1 MKKVKFFIALIMG
14 LFITITVK
22 AQAPKDYFVGKWTV
36 TVFGTPDGDK
46 KMNFVFER
54 KDGKLTGTVRD
65 STDKEVT
72 KIAKVDEDAK
82 NITANFNISN
92 FDVSMVLEP
101 LDDDHVKGSV
111 MGMFDAK
118 GVRLKENDPTKSN

>member
-1 MKKVKFFIALIMG
+1 MKKVKLLIALIMG

-22 AQAPKDYFVGKWTV
+22 AQAPKDYFVGKWSV
-36 TVFGTPDGDK
+36 TVLGTPEGDK

-72 KIAKVDEDAK
+72 KIAKVDENAK
-82 NITANFNISN
+82 TITANFNVQN
-92 FDVSMVLEP
+92 FDVSLVLEP
-101 LDDDHVKGSV
+101 IDDDHVKGSV

-118 GVRLKENDPTKSN
+118 GIRVKENDPAKSN

>member
-1 MKKVKFFIALIMG
+1 MKKVKLLIALIMG

-22 AQAPKDYFVGKWTV
+22 AQAPKDYFVGKWSV
-36 TVFGTPDGDK
+36 TVLGTPEGDK

-65 STDKEVT
+65 STDKEVA
-72 KIAKVDEDAK
+72 KIAKVNEDAK
-82 NITANFNISN
+82 TITANFNVQN
-92 FDVSMVLEP
+92 FDVSLALEP
-101 LDDDHVKGSV
+101 IDDDHIKGSV

-118 GVRLKENDPTKSN
+118 GVRVKETEPVK